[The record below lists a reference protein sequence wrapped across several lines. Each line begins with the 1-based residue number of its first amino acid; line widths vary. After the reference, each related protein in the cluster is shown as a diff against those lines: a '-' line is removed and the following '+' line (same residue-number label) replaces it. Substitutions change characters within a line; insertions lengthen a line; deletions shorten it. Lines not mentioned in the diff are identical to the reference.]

1 VIELFARYLIP
12 AAYAVLPPV
21 MNSPKA
27 TAMLLAI
34 IGQESG
40 FRERR
45 QFGGGPARGFLM
57 FERGG
62 GVKGVCTHPD
72 TRDILRSALV
82 ALRYEKDIGQTVALY
97 QHLEHNDVLA
107 CVFGRLLLWTVKAP
121 LPNRGEY
128 DEAWRNY
135 IAGWRPGKPHREAFN
150 AHYDLAWT
158 FASEVNNA
166 DAAQ

>member
-1 VIELFARYLIP
+1 VIDLFARYLIP
-12 AAYAVLPPV
+12 AAYAVLPPA

-40 FRERR
+40 FRYRR
-45 QFGGGPARGFLM
+45 QLGGGPARGFLM

-72 TRDILRSALV
+72 TRDHLRAALV

-107 CVFGRLLLWTVKAP
+107 CVFGRLLLWTVPAA
-121 LPNRGEY
+121 LPGRGEH
-128 DEAWRNY
+128 DESWRQY
-135 IAGWRPGKPHREAFN
+135 MDGWRPGKPHRSVWN
-150 AHYDLAWT
+150 DWYDQAWKT
-158 FASEVNNA
+158 VDGVGE
-166 DAAQ
+166 DI